1 MSTRTANLPI
11 ERSYLVKA
19 WAVVAAIVIVA
30 ATVIALGLAQTS
42 DASRNSNLPGISQ
55 VKDSGPA
62 QPAAKPIVI
71 NGQVCA
77 QCR

>member
-11 ERSYLVKA
+11 ERSYMVKA
-19 WAVVAAIVIVA
+19 WIIVAAIVIVA
-30 ATVIALGLAQTS
+30 ATVIAFGITQTS
-42 DASRNSNLPGISQ
+42 EALRNGKLPT
-55 VKDSGPA
+55 VTEVRDYGPPVP
-62 QPAAKPIVI
+62 QAKPILI